1 MSRLRFIVATSLS
14 LTLVVTPAA
23 RGEAG
28 QQVSDAR
35 QQLSIDEQLEFLST
49 AKIVSS
55 KPIGKGTTGA
65 RRLTLSN
72 GTLTHD
78 ASFQKVDQKNSAE
91 NLRQGKKMAGELL
104 FVDAYRYNIA
114 AWQLAR
120 LLDLA
125 HMVPPTVER
134 SHNGER
140 GALSWWVDDVMMDE
154 AERERT
160 NAVPTG
166 GGTNNLARQ
175 RTLMDVF
182 TELVRD
188 TDRNKGNVLYTT
200 DWRVI
205 MLDFTRAFRLQP
217 ELRRPEVLTRCG
229 RDLLARLRAMTREDM
244 VRAVGSQ
251 LTAGEVNAVMKRRDL
266 IVQRFDQLIAA
277 RGEASVLF

>member
-14 LTLVVTPAA
+14 LALVVTPAA

-229 RDLLARLRAMTREDM
+229 RDLLVRLRAMTREDM

>member
-1 MSRLRFIVATSLS
+1 LSRLRFIVATSLS
-14 LTLVVTPAA
+14 LALVVTPAA

>member
-1 MSRLRFIVATSLS
+1 MVTTRRVVALALS
-14 LTLVVTPAA
+14 AFLAGAA
-23 RGEAG
+23 AAAGET
-28 QQVSDAR
+28 R
-35 QQLSIDEQLEFLST
+35 QQLSVDEQLEFLAK

-55 KPIGKGTTGA
+55 RPIGKGTTGA

-78 ASFQKVDQKNSAE
+78 AAFQAIDQQNSSE
-91 NLRQGKKMAGELL
+91 NLRQGKKMAGELQ

-134 SHNGER
+134 SHNGDR
-140 GALSWWVDDVMMDE
+140 GALSWWVDDVLMDE

-160 NAVPTG
+160 NTVPG
-166 GGTNNLARQ
+166 GGGSQDLARQ
-175 RTLMDVF
+175 RALMEVF

-200 DWRVI
+200 DWRVV

-217 ELRRPEVLTRCG
+217 ELRRPDVLTRCG
-229 RDLLARLRAMTREDM
+229 RELLARLRALTREELA
-244 VRAVGSQ
+244 RAVGKQ
-251 LTAGEVNAVMKRRDL
+251 LTGPEATAVMKRRDL
-266 IVQRFDQLIAA
+266 IVKRFDDLIAS
-277 RGEASVLF
+277 RGEAVVLF

>member
-1 MSRLRFIVATSLS
+1 MLAMALALAV
-14 LTLVVTPAA
+14 VVTSAA
-23 RGEAG
+23 SGE
-28 QQVSDAR
+28 AR
-35 QQLSIDEQLEFLST
+35 QQLSVDEQLEFLAK

-55 KPIGKGTTGA
+55 RPVGKGTTGV
-65 RRLTLSN
+65 RRLTLSD
-72 GTLTHD
+72 GVLTHD
-78 ASFQKVDQKNSAE
+78 ASFQKVDQQNSTE
-91 NLRQGKKMAGELL
+91 NLRQGKKMAGELQ

-114 AWQLAR
+114 AWHLAR

-140 GALSWWVDDVMMDE
+140 GALSWWVDDVLMDE

-166 GGTNNLARQ
+166 GGTHNLARQ

-217 ELRRPEVLTRCG
+217 ELRRPEMLTRCG

-251 LTAGEVNAVMKRRDL
+251 LTAAEVNAVMKRRDL